1 MKCQTSQEYFKA
13 TELLMDREKPWSN
26 ETTMKNDNKYVY
38 ILSYIWIIYN
48 IFIYSN
54 FYFNLII

>member
-26 ETTMKNDNKYVY
+26 ETTMKNDNK
-38 ILSYIWIIYN
+38 
-48 IFIYSN
+48 
-54 FYFNLII
+54 

>member
-26 ETTMKNDNKYVY
+26 ETTMKNDNRYCVKLWFLKFSFWSIV
-38 ILSYIWIIYN
+38 
-48 IFIYSN
+48 
-54 FYFNLII
+54 